1 MVLLAAPSTSP
12 SPKTHILISRAIQR
26 NPGKF
31 MPHAQTARQSFAE
44 IAKLRRKEKADA
56 AAAERARRAAG
67 FEQQLAQIPFLGP
80 RWDAGSA
87 DSGGRG
93 SSSPGSAGFG
103 QTMGGLEK
111 LQDLPNLAA
120 GGEDGL
126 KQALSVALDSL
137 KQMHM

>member
-1 MVLLAAPSTSP
+1 MV
-12 SPKTHILISRAIQR
+12 R
-26 NPGKF
+26 NPGKY
-31 MPHAQTARQSFAE
+31 MPYAQTARQSFAE
-44 IAKLRRKEKADA
+44 IAKMRRKEKADA

-103 QTMGGLEK
+103 PPLGGLEK